1 MRKKFLIYVI
11 VLIIFLSNGLIF
23 AQQVPSSPT
32 LFNTLRS
39 IHTSNGQSGEIVV
52 KLTLDQTLP
61 AAPVGVSLNNPS
73 RIYFDLNQVGS
84 GLGKNYQES
93 LEGDL
98 RSINVVQVGDRTR
111 VVLNLVKPMQH
122 DIQMRDNVLL
132 VKLVAS
138 PAKETR
144 ASPIRIVEASS
155 QKQNN
160 TLRDVDF
167 RRGTLGEGRVMVDMT
182 KTNANVDVKQQGD
195 VILVDF
201 ANTSLPDNLVR
212 RLDVLD
218 FATPI
223 QTVETT
229 RAGDNVRM
237 VVKPHGRWEHSARQ
251 SGSQFILEV
260 RALSNDEEE
269 IEKRKRA
276 TGGYTG
282 ERLSLNFQDVEVRA
296 ILQVIADFTN
306 INIIASDSVG
316 GNLTL
321 RLKDVPWDQ
330 ALDIVLQVHGL
341 DKRRAGNVIFVAPR
355 KEMADRELLDLE
367 AQLQIAEM
375 EPLRSEIF
383 HLNHRRVNSVSFEGM
398 LSKRGTITLDEIS
411 NTITITDIPTR
422 LAEIRKR
429 IERLDVY
436 ERQVMIEAR
445 IVEAVDTFSRSLGAR
460 FGIQNATGLG
470 NQGLG
475 ISGNLAG
482 SSTLAG
488 GGPNAGPNNLNVNL
502 PAAAATG
509 LLGGP
514 AALGLSLMKINNGR
528 LINLELSALETDN
541 KGKVIASPRVVTAHG
556 IEAII
561 EQGDRIPYQ
570 QATSSGATS
579 IRFMDATLKLKVKP
593 LITYNGQIDMELS
606 VNQDR
611 IGAPLNQ
618 FLPPPINTKQ
628 VTTKIL
634 VENGGTV
641 VIGGIF
647 GREENVVVN
656 KVPLLGDIPVIGYIF
671 RNTVRVDNK
680 RELLIFVTPRIL
692 SETMNIQ

>member
-32 LFNTLRS
+32 LFNILRS

-155 QKQNN
+155 QKQIN

-411 NTITITDIPTR
+411 NTVTITDIPTR
-422 LAEIRKR
+422 LTEIRKR

-460 FGIQNATGLG
+460 FGVQNATNLG
-470 NQGLG
+470 SQGLG

-656 KVPLLGDIPVIGYIF
+656 KVPLLGDIPVIGHLF

>member
-23 AQQVPSSPT
+23 AQQIPSSPT

-39 IHTSNGQSGEIVV
+39 INASNGQSGEIVV

-61 AAPVGVSLNNPS
+61 VTPVGVSLNNPS

-84 GLGKNYQES
+84 GLGKNYQET

-155 QKQNN
+155 QKQIN

-223 QTVETT
+223 QTIETT

-296 ILQVIADFTN
+296 ILQVIADFRRRQFD
-306 INIIASDSVG
+306 ASVKRCAVG
-316 GNLTL
+316 
-321 RLKDVPWDQ
+321 P
-330 ALDIVLQVHGL
+330 
-341 DKRRAGNVIFVAPR
+341 
-355 KEMADRELLDLE
+355 
-367 AQLQIAEM
+367 
-375 EPLRSEIF
+375 S
-383 HLNHRRVNSVSFEGM
+383 
-398 LSKRGTITLDEIS
+398 
-411 NTITITDIPTR
+411 
-422 LAEIRKR
+422 
-429 IERLDVY
+429 
-436 ERQVMIEAR
+436 
-445 IVEAVDTFSRSLGAR
+445 
-460 FGIQNATGLG
+460 
-470 NQGLG
+470 
-475 ISGNLAG
+475 
-482 SSTLAG
+482 
-488 GGPNAGPNNLNVNL
+488 
-502 PAAAATG
+502 
-509 LLGGP
+509 
-514 AALGLSLMKINNGR
+514 
-528 LINLELSALETDN
+528 
-541 KGKVIASPRVVTAHG
+541 
-556 IEAII
+556 
-561 EQGDRIPYQ
+561 
-570 QATSSGATS
+570 
-579 IRFMDATLKLKVKP
+579 
-593 LITYNGQIDMELS
+593 
-606 VNQDR
+606 
-611 IGAPLNQ
+611 
-618 FLPPPINTKQ
+618 
-628 VTTKIL
+628 
-634 VENGGTV
+634 
-641 VIGGIF
+641 
-647 GREENVVVN
+647 
-656 KVPLLGDIPVIGYIF
+656 IGYSI
-671 RNTVRVDNK
+671 TS
-680 RELLIFVTPRIL
+680 TRIR
-692 SETMNIQ
+692 

>member
-23 AQQVPSSPT
+23 AQQIPSSPT

-39 IHTSNGQSGEIVV
+39 INTSNGQSGEIVV

-61 AAPVGVSLNNPS
+61 VTPVGVSLNNPS

-84 GLGKNYQES
+84 GLGKNYQET

-144 ASPIRIVEASS
+144 ASPIRIVDASS

-167 RRGTLGEGRVMVDMT
+167 RRGTLGEGRVMIDMT

-223 QTVETT
+223 QTIETT

-460 FGIQNATGLG
+460 FGIQNATNLG
-470 NQGLG
+470 SQGLG

-656 KVPLLGDIPVIGYIF
+656 KVPLLGDIPVIGHLF